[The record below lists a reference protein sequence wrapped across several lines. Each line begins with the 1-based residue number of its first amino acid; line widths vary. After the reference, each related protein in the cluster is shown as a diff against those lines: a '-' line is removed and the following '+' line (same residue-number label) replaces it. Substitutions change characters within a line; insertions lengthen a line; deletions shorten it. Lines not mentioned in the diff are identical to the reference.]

1 MRLLVLPEALKAAPK
16 ANTAT
21 AQQIL
26 KDLRQQ

>member
-1 MRLLVLPEALKAAPK
+1 MRLLVLPSMKTAPK